1 MSTKKTTATSRS
13 VKAKTEVPEKTQ
25 STADRKAA
33 EAQLLTLVDKFAPAH
48 LPLLV
53 AVRKALRKRLP
64 TAIEV
69 VYEYR
74 DSFVI
79 SYTPNER
86 GYEGVLA
93 LRGSAKGVQLYFNRG
108 KELSDPEKLLQG
120 SGKQTRLIAVENK
133 STLSQPGVARLI
145 DQALTLNPV
154 PFASTG
160 RGAVLIRSTTASK
173 RTSPKT
179 APKAIKVAKA
189 SGSRKGKKD

>member
-86 GYEGVLA
+86 GYEACWPYAEV
-93 LRGSAKGVQLYFNRG
+93 
-108 KELSDPEKLLQG
+108 
-120 SGKQTRLIAVENK
+120 
-133 STLSQPGVARLI
+133 
-145 DQALTLNPV
+145 
-154 PFASTG
+154 
-160 RGAVLIRSTTASK
+160 
-173 RTSPKT
+173 
-179 APKAIKVAKA
+179 PKAFNSISIGARNCPIRRNCCRDPA
-189 SGSRKGKKD
+189 SRRD